1 MGRRHPLFM
10 LVFALCG
17 HGELITQRDE
27 VMTITAAFF
36 NSLDSTCDMYDV
48 KTDELLVDKE
58 GSVFIMRKWD
68 NVKFNF
74 EWSEPVPGFRLT
86 GFNIAARED
95 LNSMEECQT
104 HCFEVISAMSL
115 EFNPSKPLCNCN
127 TCDKFTQPESYI
139 TGPRDIYTYLSCKV

>member
-27 VMTITAAFF
+27 VMTITTGIGFGPDYPPRWTQAAASILSCSSACVAIPCCLAAFF

-68 NVKFNF
+68 N
-74 EWSEPVPGFRLT
+74 
-86 GFNIAARED
+86 
-95 LNSMEECQT
+95 
-104 HCFEVISAMSL
+104 
-115 EFNPSKPLCNCN
+115 
-127 TCDKFTQPESYI
+127 
-139 TGPRDIYTYLSCKV
+139 